1 MKNSLACVIFKEK
14 NQQFLQLFSGSLKNG
29 KIIKRYLIRKPWLFY
44 WVENKLILISK
55 YNKTIDKII
64 RGKQKLLI
72 ISDCSIRT
80 YFLTALSLSLFFSI
94 KMMETIPDQL
104 ESCRYDVCVQKQVK
118 FGMIKGVSFFTLSGH
133 QKCNL
138 ILQ

>member
-44 WVENKLILISK
+44 RVENKLILISK

-80 YFLTALSLSLFFSI
+80 DFLTALSLSLFFQS
-94 KMMETIPDQL
+94 K
-104 ESCRYDVCVQKQVK
+104 
-118 FGMIKGVSFFTLSGH
+118 
-133 QKCNL
+133 
-138 ILQ
+138 